1 MAYFERLAVLGKG
14 GYKEKV
20 IDINRVES
28 FESNNEHSVRV
39 TMVSGKEFVVMMD
52 MNSFDDLCFKTVD
65 EYGRLLV
72 ASLN

>member
-14 GYKEKV
+14 GYTEKV

-28 FESNNEHSVRV
+28 FEANDEHSVRV
-39 TMVSGKEFVVMMD
+39 SMVSGKEFIVMMNVD
-52 MNSFDDLCFKTVD
+52 DFDDLCFKLVD